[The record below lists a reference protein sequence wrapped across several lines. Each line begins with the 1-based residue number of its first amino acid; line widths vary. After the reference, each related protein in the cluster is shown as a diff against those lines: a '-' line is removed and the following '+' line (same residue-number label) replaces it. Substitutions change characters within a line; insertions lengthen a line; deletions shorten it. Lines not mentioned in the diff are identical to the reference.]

1 DQNAAAVGQIA
12 RRLDGIPLALE
23 LAAVRSRGMTIE
35 QIAAR
40 LDDRF
45 RLLTGGSRT
54 ALPRQQTLRAAID
67 WSHDLLSQEE
77 RSLFRQLP
85 VFAGSWTLEAAEGV
99 TPAGEL
105 GSAQVA
111 DLLLGL
117 VEKSM
122 VILDVSSG
130 RYHMLETIREY
141 ALERLR
147 EAGEEAELRG
157 RHLNYYLAL
166 AEELDFGDGERWD
179 TLQSLEREQDN
190 LVAALRWC
198 QHAEGGG
205 EQALRM
211 LQAMGVYYWN
221 VTQQNALGF
230 QLAQQSLA
238 LAGAEARSPARCR
251 ALIALGMAGYFVG
264 HEAEARQALEQA
276 LSLAREN
283 DDSRGIVMAQ
293 HWLGGVFNALG
304 DEAAGLRLLDD
315 ALRLAKELHFDFE
328 VSGIQ
333 NDTAVALQAAGKL
346 DAAQALYEESV
357 ANIPS
362 PRTNPFTFLFTLN
375 LAMVTLERGN
385 ARRARE
391 ILDGSLDLIGQGDP
405 SILRRGFYSG
415 LLVSSGLLAATGR
428 WAHAARIY
436 GAFEAERE
444 RLGEPLDDMERQFI
458 GPYMER
464 ARNELGE
471 QAYQKAFDEG
481 QRLSVADAFDQ
492 VRALLRSG
500 E

>member
-67 WSHDLLSQEE
+67 WSHNLLSQEE

-105 GSAQVA
+105 GAAQVA
-111 DLLLGL
+111 DTLLGL

-130 RYHMLETIREY
+130 RYRMLETIREY

-147 EAGEEAELRG
+147 DSGEEAELRG
-157 RHLNYYLAL
+157 RHLNYYLTLAEGLNFAENENRDAL
-166 AEELDFGDGERWD
+166 AR
-179 TLQSLEREQDN
+179 LEREQDN
-190 LVAALRWC
+190 LVAAIRWC

-211 LQAMGVYYWN
+211 LQAMGLYWN
-221 VTQQNALGF
+221 LVQQNRLGF

-238 LAGAEARSPARCR
+238 LPGAEARSPARCR
-251 ALIALGMAGYFVG
+251 ALIALGMTGYFQARY
-264 HEAEARQALEQA
+264 AEAQHALEQA

-293 HWLGGVFNALG
+293 HWRANVLNAMGEHVAARSLLEDALG
-304 DEAAGLRLLDD
+304 R
-315 ALRLAKELHFDFE
+315 AKELHFDIE
-328 VSGIQ
+328 LARLQ
-333 NDTAVALQAAGKL
+333 NNTAELLRGAGDL
-346 DAAQALYEESV
+346 EAAQALYEQSL
-357 ANIPS
+357 ASTPS
-362 PRTNPFTFLFTLN
+362 PSTNPFTVYRTLN
-375 LAMVTLERGN
+375 LAMVTILQGDLGHGRDLVIKGLDLVEQGGHRFASGTLFTLLSFAGLLSALER
-385 ARRARE
+385 
-391 ILDGSLDLIGQGDP
+391 
-405 SILRRGFYSG
+405 
-415 LLVSSGLLAATGR
+415 
-428 WAHAARIY
+428 WADAARIY
-436 GAFEAERE
+436 GAFEAER
-444 RLGEPLDDMERQFI
+444 RRGGDPLENADAQFAALF
-458 GPYMER
+458 MDR
-464 ARNELGE
+464 ARKELGE
-471 QAYQKAFDEG
+471 QAYQRAFDDG
-481 QRLSVADAFDQ
+481 YNLSGDEALSE